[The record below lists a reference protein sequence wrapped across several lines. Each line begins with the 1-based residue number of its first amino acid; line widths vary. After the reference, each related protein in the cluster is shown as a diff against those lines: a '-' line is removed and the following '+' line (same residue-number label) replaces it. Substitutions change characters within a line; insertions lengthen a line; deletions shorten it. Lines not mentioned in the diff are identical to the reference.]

1 MNRKAIDRISLVI
14 YLLSIII
21 FTVIFRTVRSFLV
34 TVLISTSV
42 LLVYLTYSKYKYT
55 KSTRI
60 KDYSNILML
69 LVAVLCL
76 IYIAI
81 SL

>member
-60 KDYSNILML
+60 KDYSNNVTSSSIMFN
-69 LVAVLCL
+69 
-76 IYIAI
+76 IYCHFSIA
-81 SL
+81 